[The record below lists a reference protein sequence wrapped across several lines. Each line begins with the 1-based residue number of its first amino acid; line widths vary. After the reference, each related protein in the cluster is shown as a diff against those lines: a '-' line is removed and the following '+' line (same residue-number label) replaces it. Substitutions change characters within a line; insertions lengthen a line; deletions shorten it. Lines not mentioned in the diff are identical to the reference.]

1 MSSQNEN
8 VRFHQNRNVLFFG
21 GEDLKSCSN
30 PVSRSPSS
38 SEQHAL
44 RCGRV
49 KLSTK
54 RSSFDSLKAWV
65 CPHSAEN
72 APLRWRGHFYFG
84 KKRTFLLWYN
94 S

>member
-1 MSSQNEN
+1 MIVDIHKPDISTLVTTGHFYFGWTGPITPMSSQNEN
-8 VRFHQNRNVLFFG
+8 VRFHQNRNVLSFG
-21 GEDLKSCSN
+21 GGDLKSCSN

-54 RSSFDSLKAWV
+54 RSSFDSLKA
-65 CPHSAEN
+65 
-72 APLRWRGHFYFG
+72 
-84 KKRTFLLWYN
+84 
-94 S
+94 

>member
-1 MSSQNEN
+1 LRIGNLKLSSQNEN

-54 RSSFDSLKAWV
+54 RSSFDSLKA
-65 CPHSAEN
+65 
-72 APLRWRGHFYFG
+72 
-84 KKRTFLLWYN
+84 
-94 S
+94 

>member
-1 MSSQNEN
+1 MQTRFWVDKHVFAVHGEILSGAATVSSQNEN

-54 RSSFDSLKAWV
+54 RSSFDSLKA
-65 CPHSAEN
+65 
-72 APLRWRGHFYFG
+72 
-84 KKRTFLLWYN
+84 
-94 S
+94 